1 MPSDAS
7 QDPRPMPMP
16 NPYYYVM
23 GKYVWRVTAVH
34 DLSDEQGGWLW
45 QAFTG
50 SAQSMGLSTRRPIRG
65 VGVHSMGLS
74 SSNRGRDGDERW
86 DTWEQALQ
94 AGAEY
99 VVEWEQRPGR

>member
-1 MPSDAS
+1 MTEGRSV
-7 QDPRPMPMP
+7 PMP
-16 NPYYYVM
+16 NPYFYVM
-23 GKYVWRVTAVH
+23 GRYVWKVIAVRDVH
-34 DLSDEQGGWLW
+34 DEQGRWLW

-65 VGVHSMGLS
+65 VGVRAMQVGS
-74 SSNRGRDGDERW
+74 SYQQPGVRW

-99 VVEWEQRPGR
+99 VVEWEQRPGH